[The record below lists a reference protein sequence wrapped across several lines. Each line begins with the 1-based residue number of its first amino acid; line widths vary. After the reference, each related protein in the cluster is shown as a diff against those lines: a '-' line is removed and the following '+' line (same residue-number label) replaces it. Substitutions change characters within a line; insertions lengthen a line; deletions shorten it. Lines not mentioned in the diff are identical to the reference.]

1 MPIVRLRRAFLQMLC
16 FGAVASALGAASAQA
31 AETPVKVGEPLARFA
46 LLKPGVH
53 RYVRYKIEGDKR
65 TLIDLWVRRISF
77 EPKDGR
83 TLMRISQRWDEVNVK
98 PGATKTLEQD
108 SWFEPSTFRPLT
120 HIRRATKDDDK
131 VVVAGYRFLPDK
143 VEGLADLPDNSR
155 KDFSLAYA
163 EPAYNFE
170 LDMEFLQALPLADG
184 YAANIVFYDA
194 GIDPKADH
202 YVFKVAG
209 SDRIVGW
216 DGRPVDCWVVTA
228 DYNTGKVRSRFWF
241 DKKSQVLIRE
251 EAPLD
256 SGGTLV
262 KTLLP
267 PEAGDT
273 V

>member
-1 MPIVRLRRAFLQMLC
+1 
-16 FGAVASALGAASAQA
+16 
-31 AETPVKVGEPLARFA
+31 
-46 LLKPGVH
+46 
-53 RYVRYKIEGDKR
+53 
-65 TLIDLWVRRISF
+65 
-77 EPKDGR
+77 
-83 TLMRISQRWDEVNVK
+83 
-98 PGATKTLEQD
+98 
-108 SWFEPSTFRPLT
+108 
-120 HIRRATKDDDK
+120 
-131 VVVAGYRFLPDK
+131 VVAGYRFLPDK